1 MASSESSLLVLE
13 DVVVSLESSLWDSS
27 PKELI
32 DSMNLPIS
40 SISTSRDVSSIQP
53 KTRRLD
59 EAYHRLQLLHLSQ
72 NLEDKR
78 LLQKKTQ
85 KMREK
90 TRKVCRINKNWP
102 FDVVL
107 ISFFCA
113 LMQNA
118 ELQQNS
124 KTWKL
129 GGFSVQATESLRL
142 GGAATHAS
150 VIRSLGLDVSS
161 LPMDSMDS
169 LADGAASSASKP
181 CLSYQLYLKWP
192 ITWPILWLLYGL
204 PSHFVSCHGLPVL
217 ASVNSN
223 LAKRFPLRRWR
234 NLFPAFR
241 TSFLTG
247 KTGKG
252 YIFKGPRHLE
262 SHTKSIQIPIMSN
275 VCVCVCYR
283 YSMCNQNYMHLSRP
297 ESAVDLHSFCHRPWT
312 LYPVFATSLAVATS
326 LTSNWFCRWIWWDMR
341 SEEKWNEKKLLSKPK
356 HLIRLAGLV
365 SWSQNQLLYQT
376 RMSNL
381 GSEARV
387 RLNRS

>member
-85 KMREK
+85 KVREK

-107 ISFFCA
+107 ISFSCA

-150 VIRSLGLDVSS
+150 LICSLGLDVSS
-161 LPMDSMDS
+161 LPLDS
-169 LADGAASSASKP
+169 LAVGAASSASKP

-192 ITWPILWLLYGL
+192 ITWPILWLLNGL
-204 PSHFVSCHGLPVL
+204 PSSLVTDSQFWPLLTPILPKG
-217 ASVNSN
+217 S
-223 LAKRFPLRRWR
+223 
-234 NLFPAFR
+234 LFGAGAICSLPSAHR
-241 TSFLTG
+241 SWPERQARGTYSKVPDIL
-247 KTGKG
+247 
-252 YIFKGPRHLE
+252 
-262 SHTKSIQIPIMSN
+262 SHT
-275 VCVCVCYR
+275 
-283 YSMCNQNYMHLSRP
+283 
-297 ESAVDLHSFCHRPWT
+297 
-312 LYPVFATSLAVATS
+312 
-326 LTSNWFCRWIWWDMR
+326 
-341 SEEKWNEKKLLSKPK
+341 
-356 HLIRLAGLV
+356 
-365 SWSQNQLLYQT
+365 
-376 RMSNL
+376 
-381 GSEARV
+381 
-387 RLNRS
+387 LNPFKFQ